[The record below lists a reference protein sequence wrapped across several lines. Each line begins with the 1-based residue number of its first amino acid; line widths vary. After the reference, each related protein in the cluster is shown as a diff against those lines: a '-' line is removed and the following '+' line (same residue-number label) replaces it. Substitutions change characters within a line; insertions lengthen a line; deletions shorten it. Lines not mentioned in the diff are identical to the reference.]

1 VSKRTASWLAWSVWA
16 LSLALTA
23 VSLLLLALTL
33 SHPDVPIYSSWLE
46 ETLIAMGCSTVGAVV
61 ASRRPENTI
70 GWLFCIV
77 VFYSQWT
84 TSVLNTASIHY

>member
-1 VSKRTASWLAWSVWA
+1 VSERTASLVAWSMWV

-23 VSLLLLALTL
+23 LSLLLLILTL
-33 SHPDVPIYSSWLE
+33 SHAGVPIYSSWLE

-70 GWLFCIV
+70 GC
-77 VFYSQWT
+77 S
-84 TSVLNTASIHY
+84 A